1 MKTTIGMLAVILA
14 LGSLGIDGL
23 VAQDKGLQGALM
35 RASKVNGMDVLNADH
50 KNLGDIQDVVLDQ
63 ESGRIAYAVLSFGG
77 FLGIGDKF
85 FAVPW
90 GALKPTTDKKAFTL
104 DIPKDRLE
112 KAPGFDKKS
121 WPDLANRQ
129 WGTDIHTYYNVP
141 PYWEVRGGV
150 VAPDVEK
157 APHGMLMRTSK
168 VIGMDVHNP
177 ANKSLGD
184 VKDLVLDQEPGVVA
198 YAVLSFGG
206 FIGIG
211 DKLFALPWPALKL
224 DADRKKFTLDVPK
237 ERLEKAPGFDQKDWP
252 DLSNRQWG
260 VDIHTYYGV
269 TPYWEVRGGAV
280 VTASAE
286 GAAPEVKVYSGKIK
300 SFTKRD
306 PAIAVIKT
314 DAAELDAELAPM
326 AFLEQNRLAFE
337 PEDAV
342 TVKAYEVMRE
352 GKKVFVVTEVTT
364 KDNRTVK
371 LRREDLSPV
380 WTPEK
385 PPGGGP

>member
-1 MKTTIGMLAVILA
+1 
-14 LGSLGIDGL
+14 
-23 VAQDKGLQGALM
+23 M

-77 FLGIGDKF
+77 FLGIGDKL

-104 DIPKDRLE
+104 DIPKERLE
-112 KAPGFDKKS
+112 KAPGFDKKN

-129 WGTDIHTYYNVP
+129 WGADIHTYYNVP

-177 ANKSLGD
+177 ANQSLGD
-184 VKDLVLDQEPGVVA
+184 VKDLVLDQDPGVVA

-206 FIGIG
+206 FLGLG

-252 DLSNRQWG
+252 DLTNRQWG

-269 TPYWEVRGGAV
+269 TPYWEVRGARRRHGLGRRRRARGQGLLR
-280 VTASAE
+280 E
-286 GAAPEVKVYSGKIK
+286 GQVLHQEGPLDHRDQDGCGRARRRARSDRVPRTEPARVRAGRRGDCEGLRGDARRQEGLRRHRSDHEGQPDGEAAPRGPLP
-300 SFTKRD
+300 R
-306 PAIAVIKT
+306 
-314 DAAELDAELAPM
+314 LD
-326 AFLEQNRLAFE
+326 
-337 PEDAV
+337 
-342 TVKAYEVMRE
+342 
-352 GKKVFVVTEVTT
+352 
-364 KDNRTVK
+364 
-371 LRREDLSPV
+371 S
-380 WTPEK
+380 
-385 PPGGGP
+385 